1 MLEKKQDLTSFLAEY
16 GPGNPEP
23 QQFKDSSKSSRD
35 DLSALQAA
43 EEYIEGKAEQ

>member
-1 MLEKKQDLTSFLAEY
+1 MEKKPDLTSFLSEY

-23 QQFKDSSKSSRD
+23 QHFKDSSKSSRD
-35 DLSALQAA
+35 DLNALHAV